1 MPNIFLSNYIF
12 IFILLT
18 NKFLKTFDYV
28 ESKHWNN
35 ICLKDL
41 YDKNDIKLNKTN
53 KLKLKYKNFMFS
65 DLKKQKKR
73 KETETATGTI
83 TQKQKHT
90 KKKKLHGQT
99 NGYFIKRNKIQHIF
113 ANIPYNNNFK
123 KINQDIYTFKNVNYH
138 PKNANK
144 KVYLKINNAT
154 HLETIKTYI
163 TKCIKN
169 YRHQNE
175 EKTQKKIRNYNN
187 IIQYYVSRK
196 NNNNNNNNRFIH
208 TYNMLFINIFYN
220 IISKNRNEKKKK
232 NRKTDFQKYLRK
244 YEELYQKFTPEND
257 AENNDINNDKNNSD
271 LISQINKKNI
281 SNIIINEWCLRNNN
295 EKYNSTLMY
304 DYISNMH
311 NTEYQDITCVNNFIK
326 NNEMI
331 EKETWE
337 HKQKPYLTY
346 KYEFKYRD
354 PINRKNKLYQYEY
367 YIPKL
372 ITYEEDISTEPK
384 FVPSNFKSPKCYNNS
399 PVNALTTSGFSSRN
413 IDTFGKERN
422 KIYSFNTPTDVK
434 RNIFFDD
441 LILISSSY
449 NQHFFPNLN
458 FLLNLHTLQILIRD
472 KTAIETDYMIDKFD
486 QLKEKL
492 IQINS
497 PHVIDNN
504 QNDDIDNNNNN
515 NNNNNNCDNPYNKR
529 IIPINNKSTNN
540 DACTIDNISNI
551 QHRKNQT
558 NDQNNKSKDDEINEE
573 ISSNLTYKK
582 TLFDDKIQLF
592 KNKYDKNILDDKD
605 FVQLWKYNEKGEIV
619 ETINKIPIPKIYLN
633 IDDPKYL
640 SWKILQNSGKTA
652 FKEIPT
658 PNRKLEAWRQ
668 QVNLKTFYKQNFDS
682 SISLRNISKEE
693 LVDYKMKIVDNTFE
707 KNEKVQNDIS
717 DHFDNIKMDN
727 QQNEEK
733 VELNENINYYNSDNI
748 NGDNINGDNINGD
761 NINGDNINGDNIN
774 GDNING
780 DNINGDNINGDNIN
794 GDNINDDNINDD
806 NINDVNNNH
815 NNNHNSDNHYYYG
828 DTHKINNQN
837 KKNVNETIN
846 ISENTNMDDNNN
858 NEIYSQNYK
867 EQRIK
872 NQDISNNAYN
882 FNKEHIDKCKRKYKK
897 AFYTLVVR
905 DGIVDEYLSD
915 DINILKNL
923 DNKLKKKSEI
933 NQNKEN
939 ENENENNSQSD
950 NNTTKQHIQD
960 EQGTEQKKSKIFV
973 GSFFN
978 VKDVEIEYLINKEL
992 YFIPEHSNWYKTNT
1006 QPFIRGQIGKQSRK
1020 FDNDYPIYDY
1030 RKSDFGMAKFS
1041 SLNLASIKDCAVVYL
1056 DENIDLSDKF
1066 IHVIFI
1072 ATSKNEDIDNNNNN
1086 NDNNNDNDIYEKQ
1099 SKYNVYENIPSNN
1112 KQTNS
1117 NNNSEY
1123 NNEQNNC
1130 SNKQIT
1136 NDEQNDNE
1144 YEKEESI
1151 QKCHMEKVISSH
1163 DDTIQN
1169 CDIEKNECKENKKSK
1184 YTQIK
1189 LTEYHT
1195 HNPITNPRLVVYV
1208 KGNSKINIYESHISL
1223 NKSNSGLV
1231 NGFSRICLEEKSN
1244 VKHTLSQEL
1253 GNNVWHFHN
1262 VSVKN
1267 GLNANYKF
1275 VDVLLG
1281 SLSSR
1286 INLQI
1291 EGEKGCKQESY
1302 GLSLLEDKQNISQY
1316 EMFHHEHP
1324 SMETN
1329 QLFKCLV
1336 SDKAHA
1342 VWRSRGRIERNAIKA
1357 KLNTLCKSILLNFG
1371 ASAVCIPTLE
1381 IIPSDIECANHGAT
1395 ISDLE
1400 KEPIFSLMTRGISE
1414 RNARE
1419 IMMNSFVKEI
1429 LDHISDENLKNRV
1442 YQKVLK
1448 FSQKYKS
1455 STY

>member
-1 MPNIFLSNYIF
+1 MPNIFLYNYIF
-12 IFILLT
+12 IFLLLT

-41 YDKNDIKLNKTN
+41 YDKNDIKLNKTK
-53 KLKLKYKNFMFS
+53 KLKLKFKNFMFS
-65 DLKKQKKR
+65 DFKKEKKR
-73 KETETATGTI
+73 KETETI
-83 TQKQKHT
+83 TQKQKQ
-90 KKKKLHGQT
+90 KLHGQT
-99 NGYFIKRNKIQHIF
+99 KGYFIKRNKIQQIF
-113 ANIPYNNNFK
+113 AHIPYNNNFK
-123 KINQDIYTFKNVNYH
+123 KINKDIYTFKNINYH
-138 PKNANK
+138 PKNGSK
-144 KVYLKINNAT
+144 KVYLKINNVT
-154 HLETIKTYI
+154 NLETIKTYI
-163 TKCIKN
+163 TKYIKN
-169 YRHQNE
+169 YRHKNK
-175 EKTQKKIRNYNN
+175 EKTHKKIRNYNY
-187 IIQYYVSRK
+187 IIQYYLSRR
-196 NNNNNNNNRFIH
+196 NNDNQSNH
-208 TYNMLFINIFYN
+208 TYNMLFINLLYN
-220 IISKNRNEKKKK
+220 IISKNVNEKKKK
-232 NRKTDFQKYLRK
+232 NRKTNFQKYLRK

-257 AENNDINNDKNNSD
+257 DKNNSD

-346 KYEFKYRD
+346 KYEFKYID

-434 RNIFFDD
+434 RNVFFDD

-472 KTAIETDYMIDKFD
+472 KTAIETDYIIDKFD

-504 QNDDIDNNNNN
+504 KNNDNDNNNNN
-515 NNNNNNCDNPYNKR
+515 NYNYDNRYNKR
-529 IIPINNKSTNN
+529 IIPIKNKSTEN
-540 DACTIDNISNI
+540 DTSTIDNISDI

-558 NDQNNKSKDDEINEE
+558 NYQNNKSKDDEINEE

-582 TLFDDKIQLF
+582 TLFDDKIKLF
-592 KNKYDKNILDDKD
+592 KNKYDKNIFDDKD
-605 FVQLWKYNEKGEIV
+605 FVKLWKYNEKGEIV

-633 IDDPKYL
+633 IDDPKYQ

-668 QVNLKTFYKQNFDS
+668 QVNLKTFYKQNFDN

-693 LVDYKMKIVDNTFE
+693 LVDYKMKILDNTFE
-707 KNEKVQNDIS
+707 KNEKVQNDIC

-727 QQNEEK
+727 QQNKEN
-733 VELNENINYYNSDNI
+733 VELNANVNHYNSDNI
-748 NGDNINGDNINGD
+748 NDDNHNINHN
-761 NINGDNINGDNIN
+761 
-774 GDNING
+774 
-780 DNINGDNINGDNIN
+780 
-794 GDNINDDNINDD
+794 NDDNND
-806 NINDVNNNH
+806 NNN
-815 NNNHNSDNHYYYG
+815 YYG
-828 DTHKINNQN
+828 VTHKIDNEN
-837 KKNVNETIN
+837 KKNINANIN
-846 ISENTNMDDNNN
+846 ISENTNMAYDND
-858 NEIYSQNYK
+858 EIYSQNYK
-867 EQRIK
+867 EQK
-872 NQDISNNAYN
+872 MKYQDISNSAYN
-882 FNKEHIDKCKRKYKK
+882 INKEQIDKCKRKYKK

-923 DNKLKKKSEI
+923 DNELKKKSEI

-939 ENENENNSQSD
+939 ENNSQSD
-950 NNTTKQHIQD
+950 NNTPKQHIQD
-960 EQGTEQKKSKIFV
+960 EQETEQKKSKIFV

-1072 ATSKNEDIDNNNNN
+1072 ATSKNEDINNNNNN
-1086 NDNNNDNDIYEKQ
+1086 NDNNDIYEKQ
-1099 SKYNVYENIPSNN
+1099 SIYNVYENMPSNN

-1117 NNNSEY
+1117 NNYSQY
-1123 NNEQNNC
+1123 NNEQTNSNNNSQYINEQTN
-1130 SNKQIT
+1130 SNNNSEYINEQT
-1136 NDEQNDNE
+1136 NSNNNPEYNSEQNDNE
-1144 YEKEESI
+1144 YEKEESV
-1151 QKCHMEKVISSH
+1151 QKCYVEKVISSH

-1169 CDIEKNECKENKKSK
+1169 CDIEKNEYKENKKSK

-1275 VDVLLG
+1275 VDILLG

-1414 RNARE
+1414 RTARE

-1429 LDHISDENLKNRV
+1429 LDHIYDENLKNKV

-1448 FSQKYKS
+1448 FSQKFKS

>member
-1 MPNIFLSNYIF
+1 MPNVFLCNYIF
-12 IFILLT
+12 IFLLLT
-18 NKFLKTFDYV
+18 NKILKTFNYV

-53 KLKLKYKNFMFS
+53 KLKLKFKNFMFS

-73 KETETATGTI
+73 KETGTATKTGTI
-83 TQKQKHT
+83 TQKQKHQ

-99 NGYFIKRNKIQHIF
+99 NGYFIKRNKIQQIF
-113 ANIPYNNNFK
+113 AHIPYNNNFK
-123 KINQDIYTFKNVNYH
+123 KINQDIYTLKNINYH

-163 TKCIKN
+163 TKCIKKH
-169 YRHQNE
+169 RHQNE
-175 EKTQKKIRNYNN
+175 EETQKKIRNYNN

-196 NNNNNNNNRFIH
+196 NNNNKNNRFIH
-208 TYNMLFINIFYN
+208 TYNMLFINLFYN
-220 IISKNRNEKKKK
+220 IISKNRNGKKKK

-257 AENNDINNDKNNSD
+257 AENNDKNNSD

-504 QNDDIDNNNNN
+504 KNYDIDNNNNN
-515 NNNNNNCDNPYNKR
+515 NNNNHYDNPYNKR

-540 DACTIDNISNI
+540 DTCTSDNISDI
-551 QHRKNQT
+551 QHRKNKT

-717 DHFDNIKMDN
+717 DHFDNMKMDN
-727 QQNEEK
+727 QQNEEN
-733 VELNENINYYNSDNI
+733 VELDENINHYNS
-748 NGDNINGDNINGD
+748 
-761 NINGDNINGDNIN
+761 
-774 GDNING
+774 
-780 DNINGDNINGDNIN
+780 
-794 GDNINDDNINDD
+794 DNINDDNINYD
-806 NINDVNNNH
+806 NINYDNNYH
-815 NNNHNSDNHYYYG
+815 NNDNHYYYG

-837 KKNVNETIN
+837 KKNVNDTIN

-858 NEIYSQNYK
+858 EIYSQNYK
-867 EQRIK
+867 QQKIK

-882 FNKEHIDKCKRKYKK
+882 FNKEQIDKCKRKYKK

-939 ENENENNSQSD
+939 VNENVNENENENVNENENNSQSD

-960 EQGTEQKKSKIFV
+960 EQVTEQKKSKIFV

-1072 ATSKNEDIDNNNNN
+1072 ATSKNEDMNINNNNN
-1086 NDNNNDNDIYEKQ
+1086 INDNDIYEKQ
-1099 SKYNVYENIPSNN
+1099 SKYYVYQNIPSNN
-1112 KQTNS
+1112 KENNS
-1117 NNNSEY
+1117 NDNSEY

-1130 SNKQIT
+1130 SNIQNT
-1136 NDEQNDNE
+1136 NDEQNDNV
-1144 YEKEESI
+1144 YEKEESAP
-1151 QKCHMEKVISSH
+1151 KCHEEKVISSH

-1169 CDIEKNECKENKKSK
+1169 CDIEKNECKENKKNK

-1275 VDVLLG
+1275 VDILLG

-1419 IMMNSFVKEI
+1419 IIMNSFVKEI

>member
-1 MPNIFLSNYIF
+1 MPNVFVRNYIF
-12 IFILLT
+12 IFLLLT

-53 KLKLKYKNFMFS
+53 KFKLKFKNFMYS
-65 DLKKQKKR
+65 DLKKEKKR
-73 KETETATGTI
+73 KETIIT
-83 TQKQKHT
+83 TQKQKQ
-90 KKKKLHGQT
+90 KQKQKLYGQT
-99 NGYFIKRNKIQHIF
+99 NTYLKNRNKIQQIF
-113 ANIPYNNNFK
+113 AHIPYNKNFK
-123 KINQDIYTFKNVNYH
+123 KINHDIYTLKNINYRT
-138 PKNANK
+138 KNRNK
-144 KVYLKINNAT
+144 KIYLKINNAT
-154 HLETIKTYI
+154 HFETIKTYI
-163 TKCIKN
+163 TKYIKN
-169 YRHQNE
+169 YRHKNE
-175 EKTQKKIRNYNN
+175 EKTQKKIRNSNN
-187 IIQYYVSRK
+187 IIQYYLSPK
-196 NNNNNNNNRFIH
+196 NNNNNNNNVNF
-208 TYNMLFINIFYN
+208 TYNMLFINLLYN
-220 IISKNRNEKKKK
+220 IISKNINEKKKK
-232 NRKTDFQKYLRK
+232 NRKRDFQKYLRK

-257 AENNDINNDKNNSD
+257 DENDDKNDDN
-271 LISQINKKNI
+271 LISRINKKNI

-311 NTEYQDITCVNNFIK
+311 NTEYQDITSVNNFIK

-337 HKQKPYLTY
+337 QKQKPYLTY
-346 KYEFKYRD
+346 KYEFKYID
-354 PINRKNKLYQYEY
+354 PIDRKNKLYQYEY

-372 ITYEEDISTEPK
+372 ITYEEDISTESK
-384 FVPSNFKSPKCYNNS
+384 FVPSNFNSPKCYNNS

-497 PHVIDNN
+497 PQLIDNN
-504 QNDDIDNNNNN
+504 KNNENKYNNN
-515 NNNNNNCDNPYNKR
+515 KKK
-529 IIPINNKSTNN
+529 ISK
-540 DACTIDNISNI
+540 IDNIQDI
-551 QHRKNQT
+551 QHKKYQT
-558 NDQNNKSKDDEINEE
+558 NNQYNKTKDDEINEE

-605 FVQLWKYNEKGEIV
+605 FVNLWKYNEKGEIV

-668 QVNLKTFYKQNFDS
+668 QVNLKTFYKQNFDN

-693 LVDYKMKIVDNTFE
+693 LVDYKMKILDNNFE
-707 KNEKVQNDIS
+707 KNEKLQNDIRE
-717 DHFDNIKMDN
+717 DHNKVKLDN
-727 QQNEEK
+727 QQNKENHQVNENMNHYNSDNNNDDNHNNINDSYHDNNINNSYYYGSTHKMNKEDKK
-733 VELNENINYYNSDNI
+733 VVNENIN
-748 NGDNINGDNINGD
+748 
-761 NINGDNINGDNIN
+761 
-774 GDNING
+774 
-780 DNINGDNINGDNIN
+780 
-794 GDNINDDNINDD
+794 
-806 NINDVNNNH
+806 VC
-815 NNNHNSDNHYYYG
+815 
-828 DTHKINNQN
+828 
-837 KKNVNETIN
+837 
-846 ISENTNMDDNNN
+846 ENTNRADNN
-858 NEIYSQNYK
+858 NEISSKNYK
-867 EQRIK
+867 EHK
-872 NQDISNNAYN
+872 MKYQDTSNSSYN
-882 FNKEHIDKCKRKYKK
+882 FNKEQIDKCKRKYKK

-915 DINILKNL
+915 DISILKNL
-923 DNKLKKKSEI
+923 DNELKKKSEI

-939 ENENENNSQSD
+939 EGNSQSD
-950 NNTTKQHIQD
+950 NNTQKQHIQD
-960 EQGTEQKKSKIFV
+960 EQETEQKKSKIFV

-1066 IHVIFI
+1066 IHIIFI
-1072 ATSKNEDIDNNNNN
+1072 ATSKNEDNNININNNNN
-1086 NDNNNDNDIYEKQ
+1086 SNNNNDIYEKQ
-1099 SKYNVYENIPSNN
+1099 SNYNVYQNIPSNS
-1112 KQTNS
+1112 KQTNT

-1123 NNEQNNC
+1123 NNEQNN
-1130 SNKQIT
+1130 NQ
-1136 NDEQNDNE
+1136 
-1144 YEKEESI
+1144 YEKEETT
-1151 QKCHMEKVISSH
+1151 QTCHIEKSISSH

-1169 CDIEKNECKENKKSK
+1169 SDIEKNECKENKKSK
-1184 YTQIK
+1184 YTETK
-1189 LTEYHT
+1189 LTEYHM

-1223 NKSNSGLV
+1223 NKTNSGLV

-1262 VSVKN
+1262 ISVKN

-1275 VDVLLG
+1275 VDILLG

-1329 QLFKCLV
+1329 QLFKYLV

-1414 RNARE
+1414 RTARE

-1455 STY
+1455 PT